1 MDKYPMKQKP
11 IVGKPIVHYRTDVDF
26 YVRIGQ
32 GAVVHPV
39 DHHDTNRVS
48 NTKHVRTSQVIAF
61 NPIEGGFETA
71 NTIYRPFKGEFK
83 NDNCN

>member
-1 MDKYPMKQKP
+1 MDKYPMKP
-11 IVGKPIVHYRTDVDF
+11 KPIVHYRTDVDF
-26 YVRIGQ
+26 YVKMGQ

-39 DHHDTNRVS
+39 DHPNSARVS
-48 NTKHVRTSQVIAF
+48 NTKHVVTSQVIAF

-83 NDNCN
+83 